1 MAEPTELRGYLG
13 PFPVLGTLIDA
24 DRKEIERQ
32 TGVRASLRAPRK
44 GHSAGQA
51 RHLSFNGPPER
62 LREACKMA
70 MVMIEKHGRT
80 GGRKTKEQQR
90 QEQQKAIVK
99 RVSDAEL
106 QLAKAKLQMERTCGS
121 SRPSVAAASHVSSCS
136 AECEPKKIDVT
147 CEPKKPKKNATECEP
162 KKPKK
167 SLQLPDAVRL
177 EPSDEPKTVDTVRLE
192 PSDEPK
198 TVDTVRLEPSDEPKT
213 VDTSS
218 ADTNPYLVALRRMDL
233 RMDLR
238 DSFSMRPPLPYPIG
252 YGEALPLQPSG
263 SWWTGDFLEPVQYS
277 NGEWNNA
284 LAQEWPAWNLW

>member
-177 EPSDEPKTVDTVRLE
+177 EPSDEPKTVDT
-192 PSDEPK
+192 
-198 TVDTVRLEPSDEPKT
+198 
-213 VDTSS
+213 SS

-233 RMDLR
+233 RMDLQ

-252 YGEALPLQPSG
+252 YGGPLPLQPSG

-277 NGEWNNA
+277 NGEWNHA

>member
-1 MAEPTELRGYLG
+1 MAEPAELRGYLG
-13 PFPVLGTLIDA
+13 PFPILGTLIDD

-80 GGRKTKEQQR
+80 GGRKTTEQQR

-106 QLAKAKLQMERTCGS
+106 ELAKAKLKMEHTCGS
-121 SRPSVAAASHVSSCS
+121 SRPSASSS
-136 AECEPKKIDVT
+136 ADCEPKKIDVPS
-147 CEPKKPKKNATECEP
+147 EPKKIDVP
-162 KKPKK
+162 
-167 SLQLPDAVRL
+167 SRL
-177 EPSDEPKTVDTVRLE
+177 EPSDEPKKVVSAAFHHQPRSPQSSTPVQPEEANNVNSDEFTAFEPPVISDPENDSVTEKGSDTEPLTEPGR
-192 PSDEPK
+192 PSD
-198 TVDTVRLEPSDEPKT
+198 T
-213 VDTSS
+213 
-218 ADTNPYLVALRRMDL
+218 
-233 RMDLR
+233 
-238 DSFSMRPPLPYPIG
+238 FSMRPPLPYPIG
-252 YGEALPLQPSG
+252 YGGVLPLQPSG

-277 NGEWNNA
+277 NGEWNHA
-284 LAQEWPAWNLW
+284 LAQAWPAWDLW

>member
-1 MAEPTELRGYLG
+1 MAEPAELRGYLG
-13 PFPVLGTLIDA
+13 PFPVLGTLIDD

-80 GGRKTKEQQR
+80 GGRKTTEQQR

-147 CEPKKPKKNATECEP
+147 
-162 KKPKK
+162 
-167 SLQLPDAVRL
+167 SDA
-177 EPSDEPKTVDTVRLE
+177 
-192 PSDEPK
+192 
-198 TVDTVRLEPSDEPKT
+198 VRLEPSDEPKT

-233 RMDLR
+233 RDTLLQQQR
-238 DSFSMRPPLPYPIG
+238 RELDAFNTSVTEKASETEPLTEPGRPWDSFSMRPPLPYPIG

-277 NGEWNNA
+277 NGEWNHA

>member
-1 MAEPTELRGYLG
+1 
-13 PFPVLGTLIDA
+13 
-24 DRKEIERQ
+24 
-32 TGVRASLRAPRK
+32 
-44 GHSAGQA
+44 
-51 RHLSFNGPPER
+51 
-62 LREACKMA
+62 MA

-147 CEPKKPKKNATECEP
+147 
-162 KKPKK
+162 
-167 SLQLPDAVRL
+167 SDA
-177 EPSDEPKTVDTVRLE
+177 VRLE

-284 LAQEWPAWNLW
+284 LAQEWPAWDLW